1 MTSELQTLLLQ
12 LAVAALGGLAVGIE
26 REWSGRHPGEPAR
39 FGGVRTFLLLG
50 LIGGLAAVLFRTV
63 DPRIGIVLFAAA
75 LGLVL
80 VAYLASA
87 WKGTIDATSEV
98 AGLVVLGSGAAAG
111 FGMLTLSSAIA
122 AGTALVLV
130 EKSRMHAAVARLES
144 SGLQAGARF
153 AVLALVVLPILPAGP
168 IERLGGIEPQKL
180 WGIVLIFAGLS
191 FAGYIAL
198 RFAGPQRG
206 YSVAGFLGGLV
217 SSTAVTF
224 NFARESRRA
233 PDDPAVA
240 KALAL
245 GVVAACTILPLRVG
259 AVSLALNPEVARA
272 LAPALALPV
281 AAAAVA
287 LAFAWFRKPE
297 GGGADGAPRL
307 PENPLRLGAAI
318 QMALLFQV
326 VLWALQALRS
336 QLGSAGLV
344 ASSAFLGLT
353 DMDALTFSL
362 TELAGRGAG
371 EAGAAAATGGVAGV
385 AGLTAAEAARGLIVG
400 MLANT
405 VFKATVATALGAAA
419 FRLRVLAAL
428 ALLGALFAVGL
439 LWI

>member
-1 MTSELQTLLLQ
+1 MTTELQTILLQ

-50 LIGGLAAVLFRTV
+50 LIGGLAAVLFRSA
-63 DPRIGIVLFAAA
+63 DPRIGIVLFAAG

-87 WKGTIDATSEV
+87 WQGTIDATSEV
-98 AGLVVLGSGAAAG
+98 AGLVVLGAGAAAG
-111 FGMLTLSSAIA
+111 FGMLTLSSAVA

-130 EKSRMHAAVARLES
+130 EKGRLHAAVARLES
-144 SGLQAGARF
+144 SGLVAGARF

-168 IERLGGIEPQKL
+168 IARLGGLEPQKL

-198 RFAGPQRG
+198 RLAGPERG

-224 NFARESRRA
+224 TFSRESRRA

-259 AVSLALNPEVARA
+259 IVSLALNAEVARA
-272 LAPALALPV
+272 VAPALVLPIV
-281 AAAAVA
+281 ATVVA
-287 LAFAWFRKPE
+287 LAFAWLRKPE
-297 GGGADGAPRL
+297 ERGGGGAPRP

-326 VLWALQALRS
+326 VLWALDALRDR
-336 QLGSAGLV
+336 LGSAGLV
-344 ASSAFLGLT
+344 ASSALLGLT

-362 TELAGRGAG
+362 TELAGRATAEGGAG
-371 EAGAAAATGGVAGV
+371 TVLAP
-385 AGLTAAEAARGLIVG
+385 AEAARGLVVG

-405 VFKATVATALGAAA
+405 VFKAAVAMVLGAAA
-419 FRLRVLAAL
+419 FRLRVVAAL
-428 ALLGALFAVGL
+428 ALLGALFAAGL